1 MDFKFTD
8 EQELLRKMIQKFA
21 EKEIAPRYE
30 EIEKEGYQQDLT
42 DKMADVGIVG
52 IAVPE
57 AYGGAGYDFVT
68 QTMVIAELAKVNPGV
83 AFTLEAH
90 WKAIDQLVIY
100 GSEEIK
106 ARWLPRANREL
117 FTFGQTEPA
126 SGSDASTQQTTAVQT
141 PDGWL
146 LNGNK
151 AFLTNGVKAASMYLI
166 LAITSP
172 EKDTEH
178 SRTVFILD
186 NQNPGFENGRVEDF
200 VGMRGCPVGDI
211 YLSDALVPDIDRLGA
226 IDQGME
232 IGHNAH
238 HTARFLMG
246 ALAAGIQDAALEA
259 SINYIQEREL
269 FGGKMSH
276 LDGIKFRISDIAMG
290 LHATKLIIYQAA
302 WLRDQ
307 EVDHKMETTT
317 AKLFGSDQALKAA
330 NHAMQ
335 IFGAYGY
342 SKEYPVEHLWR
353 DAKALQYAEGA
364 YEKLQL
370 DIANSV
376 LFESREEF
384 ML

>member
-52 IAVPE
+52 IAVPK

-246 ALAAGIQDAALEA
+246 ALAAGIQDAALKA

-269 FGGKMSH
+269 FGGEMSH

>member
-200 VGMRGCPVGDI
+200 VGMRGCRVGDI

-246 ALAAGIQDAALEA
+246 ALAAGIQDAALKA

-317 AKLFGSDQALKAA
+317 AKLFGSDQALQAA

>member
-238 HTARFLMG
+238 YTARFLMG
-246 ALAAGIQDAALEA
+246 ALAAGIQDAALKA

>member
-1 MDFKFTD
+1 
-8 EQELLRKMIQKFA
+8 
-21 EKEIAPRYE
+21 
-30 EIEKEGYQQDLT
+30 
-42 DKMADVGIVG
+42 
-52 IAVPE
+52 
-57 AYGGAGYDFVT
+57 
-68 QTMVIAELAKVNPGV
+68 
-83 AFTLEAH
+83 
-90 WKAIDQLVIY
+90 
-100 GSEEIK
+100 
-106 ARWLPRANREL
+106 
-117 FTFGQTEPA
+117 
-126 SGSDASTQQTTAVQT
+126 
-141 PDGWL
+141 
-146 LNGNK
+146 
-151 AFLTNGVKAASMYLI
+151 MYLI

-246 ALAAGIQDAALEA
+246 ALAAGIQDAALKA